1 MRGTW
6 GCNPVTA
13 REIVL
18 LRGPVDWIALDRIH
32 WDVAQENPGSP
43 LTVVQAKTLE
53 LIRSLV
59 DEAGTPPIAPSA
71 SATNANVVDAR

>member
-1 MRGTW
+1 MNAKDMES
-6 GCNPVTA
+6 NPVTA
-13 REIVL
+13 RESVL

-43 LTVVQAKTLE
+43 LNVVQAKTLE

-59 DEAGTPPIAPSA
+59 DEGIGALTSL
-71 SATNANVVDAR
+71 SRCRCSD